1 MLHICYIVASD
12 KKNSKG
18 KPLLDSRFIAVFA
31 VILVLLLLPFAV
43 IYPTGISRAGLSH
56 GFLMLLQNPFH
67 VMLVMLVGIWAS
79 LMDRYS
85 VVLLPVSF
93 ILMFL
98 IGAIMSV
105 GIQDYP
111 FIHMFMLG
119 SVLLFAITVS
129 LRPRRNFIAAVVI
142 CGSLAY
148 HLGFFYSQSLP
159 SQADGLFFILG
170 EILSL
175 MLVLAASISLG
186 TAFHGSVGWIKQHNH
201 PQ

>member
-1 MLHICYIVASD
+1 M
-12 KKNSKG
+12 
-18 KPLLDSRFIAVFA
+18 LDSRFIVVFA

-43 IYPTGISRAGLSH
+43 MFPTGIARAGLSH
-56 GFLMLLQNPFH
+56 GFLVLLQNPFH
-67 VMLVMLVGIWAS
+67 LMLVMLVGIWS
-79 LMDRYS
+79 SMLDRYS

-93 ILMFL
+93 VLMFL

-105 GIQDYP
+105 GALAYP

-119 SVLLFAITVS
+119 SVLLLAITVS
-129 LRPRRNFIAAVVI
+129 LRPRRNFIAAVVV

-148 HLGFFYSQSLP
+148 HLGFFYSQQLP
-159 SQADGLFFILG
+159 RQADGLFFILG

-175 MLVLAASISLG
+175 VLVLAASISLG

-201 PQ
+201 SQ